1 MKTNRFLVVD
11 DVEVN
16 RILLDKILGPFG
28 DVVTVN
34 DGKQCLD
41 TYLESLHENKPFDV
55 IFLDILMP
63 IMDGQEALTQI
74 REYEASHGMDT
85 GHEVK
90 IVMVTSLDDW
100 KNALDS
106 FKKGVAEY
114 IPKPIDRMKIIELL
128 GRLGFT

>member
-16 RILLDKILGPFG
+16 RILLKKILEPYGE
-28 DVVTVN
+28 VVAVN
-34 DGKQCLD
+34 DGKQGLD
-41 TYLESLHENKPFDV
+41 GYLESLQQGNSFDV

-63 IMDGQEALTQI
+63 IMDGQEALSKI
-74 REYEASHGMDT
+74 REYEESHGLDT

-114 IPKPIDRMKIIELL
+114 ITKPIDRMKIVELL
-128 GRLGFT
+128 GRLGFN